1 VFIDEDAATLNDGM
15 FVTIMNPKEGF
26 EDLPAR
32 RHRTGYPLSFADGHA
47 EIFRFSNESE
57 HLANLRNVTTVSQ

>member
-1 VFIDEDAATLNDGM
+1 
-15 FVTIMNPKEGF
+15 MNPKEGF

-57 HLANLRNVTTVSQ
+57 DLANLRNVTTVSQ